1 MTPVMIGP
9 NVQSSLSAHTS
20 LMRTTDQGC
29 GHHANGLRSP
39 LGIYNISI
47 SRICD
52 KLTRLCRRLE
62 ICFQKSHSL
71 TEHEYNDVK
80 QEVIDYI
87 ELSLYAAAEHV
98 DDIESITSGFFKNNV
113 LRDKN
118 SAFKTLQKEVKKNKR
133 LISTAANKIK
143 HEQSRIR
150 IFSTEFSL
158 GSDKGFLHGYFF
170 EGVVNGEVG
179 PHRLIHD
186 KQNVFSIT
194 TLVWEI
200 IVFLVKS
207 SEALSLF
214 LQEVGHQI
222 AGPMK
227 IESTQFM
234 SAVVAAARLPL
245 YTFGE
250 EHPFNRTPLSL
261 IFSEDQRGL
270 IESNL
275 YGTMQNDWQVK
286 TDPVWGAAGGAYEGD
301 GVTTTFKLFWP
312 ETVAFIKWRPTQ

>member
-1 MTPVMIGP
+1 MIRVMIDP
-9 NVQSSLSAHTS
+9 DAQSSLPAHIS

-29 GHHANGLRSP
+29 THHANGLRSP
-39 LGIYNISI
+39 LGIYNVSI

-98 DDIESITSGFFKNNV
+98 DDLESIATGFFKNNI

-118 SAFKTLQKEVKKNKR
+118 SAFKTLQKEIKKNKR
-133 LISTAANKIK
+133 LISTAANTIK
-143 HEQSRIR
+143 HAQSRIR

-158 GSDKGFLHGYFF
+158 GDDRGFLHGYFF
-170 EGVVNGEVG
+170 EGVENGEVG
-179 PHRLIHD
+179 PHRLIHE

-207 SEALSLF
+207 SNALSSF
-214 LQEVGHQI
+214 LEEVGHQI
-222 AGPMK
+222 VGPMRA
-227 IESTQFM
+227 ESAQFVA
-234 SAVVAAARLPL
+234 AVVAASRLPL

-250 EHPFNRTPLSL
+250 VHPFSTTPLSL
-261 IFSEDQRGL
+261 IFSEEQRHL

-275 YGTMQNDWQVK
+275 YGTIQKEWQVENN
-286 TDPVWGAAGGAYEGD
+286 PIWGRAGGAYEGD
-301 GVTTTFKLFWP
+301 GVTVKFKFFWP
-312 ETVAFIKWRPTQ
+312 ETIAFIKWTPN